1 MKTEIA
7 DKAMQMALDLGC
19 QDVKVV
25 LMQNRETII
34 QIQNGKTEKMQQA
47 TATSL
52 AFNLFLDG
60 RDGFFYTNKLDA
72 DLLLTFVR
80 QAVETTRLLEPDE
93 SRTLADP
100 SRYYKGG
107 GPDLQNYDSAIGTI
121 DPAAKRA
128 LAEADNARLAGR
140 DSRIISTETH
150 YRDRQHEA
158 LYLISNGFRGTEQ
171 SSHCMLSTIVT
182 VQGHDGQHPMDGWGS
197 TRIYYRDLPP
207 EGVAE
212 TALSRTL
219 RKIGQRPAPSG
230 IYTMILE
237 SPVAGSLLQPLLN
250 AMGGQALQQRTS
262 FLANSLGRQVA
273 SPLLTLIDD
282 PLLTG
287 TRGAA
292 LFDYDG
298 VATCRRQLFE
308 AGHLRTYFID
318 TPCSRK
324 LGIPPTTQGI
334 HHLIME
340 PGTRDLSGLMEQA
353 GRAIL
358 VTDLNGGNC
367 DPATGRFSYGI
378 EGFLIEGGKTV
389 QPVSGMNITGDML
402 TLWQN
407 LIAVGNDADPW
418 ETELI
423 PSLTFSNVA
432 FSGI

>member
-7 DKAMQMALDLGC
+7 DRALEMALRCGC

-25 LMQNRETII
+25 LMQNQETTI
-34 QIQNGKTEKMQQA
+34 QIQNGRTERMQQA

-52 AFNLFLDG
+52 AFNLFIEG
-60 RDGFFYTNKLDA
+60 RDGFFYTNKLDEQELA
-72 DLLLTFVR
+72 PFIR
-80 QAVETTRLLEPDE
+80 QAVETTRLLEPDD
-93 SRTLADP
+93 SRTLADA
-100 SRYYKGG
+100 SRYYRGG
-107 GPDLQNYDSAIGTI
+107 GPDLQNFDAEMNCI
-121 DPAAKRA
+121 DPAEKRA
-128 LAEADNARLAGR
+128 LAERNNARLAGR
-140 DSRIISTETH
+140 DKRIISTETQ

-158 LYLISNGFRGTEQ
+158 YYLISNGFRGSEQ
-171 SSHCMLSTIVT
+171 SSYCMLSTIVT
-182 VQGHDGQHPMDGWGS
+182 VEGQDGQHPMDGWGN
-197 TRIYYRDLPP
+197 TRIRYRDLPE

-212 TALSRTL
+212 VALERTL
-219 RKIGQRPAPSG
+219 RKIGQHPICSG
-230 IYTMILE
+230 SYTMILE

-262 FLANSLGRQVA
+262 FLADSLGRQVA
-273 SPLLTLIDD
+273 SPLLSLVDD
-282 PLLTG
+282 PLIPG
-287 TRGAA
+287 TRGAS

-298 VATCRRQLFE
+298 VATRRRQLFE
-308 AGHLRTYFID
+308 RGRLCTYFID

-340 PGTRDLSGLMEQA
+340 PGEHTLDGLMQQA
-353 GRAIL
+353 GRAIM

-378 EGFLIEGGKTV
+378 EGFLIEGGKIV

-402 TLWQN
+402 TLWQS
-407 LIAVGNDADPW
+407 LVAVGNDADPW

-423 PSLTFSNVA
+423 PSLTFSNVS